1 MVLRLKI
8 IILVYYMK
16 YLLLFI
22 STLFFATSHAQN
34 SQIPILETIIA
45 DSTIARYLS
54 KYGGTPS
61 SQYVL
66 SVNKGKYLIH
76 DGAVEFHPS
85 NQEKSTGISGTI
97 QKMKVGP
104 ANSVVKIY
112 FKGARNFL
120 TKVKLERF
128 HPHGEWRIKS
138 RLIRLKLKDRKKQP
152 GLFYF
157 GFN

>member
-1 MVLRLKI
+1 
-8 IILVYYMK
+8 MK
-16 YLLLFI
+16 YVQLLIFLLFVT
-22 STLFFATSHAQN
+22 STYTQN
-34 SQIPILETIIA
+34 SRIEVLNVILS
-45 DSTIARYLS
+45 DSTVTRYLS
-54 KYGGTPS
+54 KYGDIPS

-66 SVNKGKYLIH
+66 SGNKGKYLIH

-85 NQEKSTGISGTI
+85 NQGKSMGSSGTI
-97 QKMKVGP
+97 QKIKVGP

-138 RLIRLKLKDRKKQP
+138 RLIRLKFKDRKKQP
-152 GLFYF
+152 GLFYLS
-157 GFN
+157 FN

>member
-1 MVLRLKI
+1 
-8 IILVYYMK
+8 MK
-16 YLLLFI
+16 YLLFLI
-22 STLFFATSHAQN
+22 SPLFFATSHAQN
-34 SQIPILETIIA
+34 SQIPILETIIT

-54 KYGGTPS
+54 KYGDIPS

-66 SVNKGKYLIH
+66 SGNKGKYLIH
-76 DGAVEFHPS
+76 DGTVEFHPS
-85 NQEKSTGISGTI
+85 NQDKSTGISGSI

-138 RLIRLKLKDRKKQP
+138 RLIRVKLKDKKKQP
-152 GLFYF
+152 RLFYF
-157 GFN
+157 SYN